1 METIM
6 QEAKAMRLNKE
17 EIKELVRIGPGDSG
31 VVLAIL
37 SDDSQ
42 TLTFKEA
49 VAAVEE
55 YPF

>member
-6 QEAKAMRLNKE
+6 KEAKAMRLNKE

-31 VVLAIL
+31 VVLSLL
-37 SDDSQ
+37 SDDSK